1 MGEEILGEIFTEFDI
16 ENRSFY
22 LFIKVVFRVT
32 IGPALSSLLQ
42 DIVLIAFGGMKWIQ
56 GRRRF

>member
-1 MGEEILGEIFTEFDI
+1 MGEEILGEICTEFDI
-16 ENRSFY
+16 ENHSFY

-42 DIVLIAFGGMKWIQ
+42 VIVLIVYGGVRWIQ
-56 GRRRF
+56 GKRLF